1 MWIII
6 EDGHGSNSQYFH
18 NKFKKNVTIDYY
30 ETKSN
35 VSHGRKLDP
44 ATTHCLKFIIQIL
57 QKYYKDSTSL
67 SIISTNKR

>member
-1 MWIII
+1 MKTDTGQIHNIFTINFKRYVII
-6 EDGHGSNSQYFH
+6 G
-18 NKFKKNVTIDYY
+18 YY